1 MSRDSVSIDK
11 IIVREIYDIFIPLE
25 SINSSNR
32 MMDLLRD
39 LGWVPPGTGL
49 YDAFIPLLTEVGSLQ
64 KTVYQIDEA
73 VSDDDYIILAATLA
87 EKIVPLF
94 DKISK
99 LYEQTQT
106 LSQDLKDFI
115 TNSEFA
121 TEFPKRL
128 LDYLLISYLRSTKP
142 RTYSILQ
149 FIGFIEIEDITAT
162 EPFHPSPSF
171 TLQKI
176 WWENF
181 PLLFSDPLTLSECV
195 YHWKSGFN
203 SNLFLSNIETILRSF
218 GISGGL
224 YKQDSKIAANLG
236 QPNPEDI
243 IELRIPIY
251 QDGRWPYTYR
261 EAGVS
266 ISPKDNGFAILP
278 YLLGLAKI
286 TEDLSENWQFTINDS
301 LNLNSG
307 LGLLLRPP
315 HDLQIDTDL
324 FTKPE
329 TAIDGRI
336 EVGIKRKADEN
347 RLHLIFGSQDGS
359 HLGFEGGGISLLA
372 ATASNDQEL
381 AVELN
386 IDGLT
391 LLIDTSKGDGFL
403 QEILSGIKFETVT
416 DITLGISNKDGF
428 YFTGSAALEIT
439 IPIHETL
446 GPIKIESFYLAINV
460 EDGIKVT
467 LAATVGAEIGPI
479 SACVEQMGI
488 NIPITF
494 PSDNSGNLGPLNID
508 GIQFKPPTGVGMLVD
523 ADVVTGGGFIEFD
536 RINERYAGILQL
548 SFGEIGLTA
557 IGLITTRMPDGSP
570 GFSMLISVSVEFSP
584 EIQITM
590 GFTLSAVGGL
600 IGINRTMDLAALE
613 KRFRN
618 RALDSILFP
627 KDPILNASKIISDL
641 RAVFPPK
648 EDRYVIGAMVAIG
661 YGNPNIIRGEIG
673 IFIEIPEPIRA
684 SIMGQLSAILPEE
697 DNPIVVLNLDVLGI
711 IRPSKK
717 KITIDSVLYDS
728 RILYLNLFGDAAIWL
743 KWGKNPQFI
752 MSLGGFHPK
761 FTPPPGFPKLQR
773 LTLALNWGNTLF
785 MLFQF
790 YMAITPNSLQFG
802 TKFDITIKWGKDVI
816 ITGGMSFDA
825 LFYFSPFSF
834 DVDITGYVVAKA
846 FGKELS
852 NIRLYFNLSGPT
864 PWHAIGSA
872 KFKILFVKFKVDF
885 DIIKGSVRKIDPIPA
900 IDPWDPLKTALERR
914 EAWSSSLPPT
924 SNMVESLRP
933 IDEPKDL
940 KDKKSMPI
948 LVHPAGKLEVR
959 QNVLPFEV
967 TLDKFG
973 NAPVKD
979 HNTFSLESVSSG
991 EIELKCTHVSEY
1003 FAKKPFKNLTFKEQL
1018 SSESYELQQAGIE
1031 ITSEAIKVP
1040 GKMKAK
1046 SLEYENILINDDRT
1060 SKTQEKKGRLSW
1072 EAGKRQITMNAAG
1085 QSLIRRKG
1093 HRAFEIR
1100 DQEPGIQVNEEKYRI
1115 VFNSNMKS
1123 IPAIKHFIPNYHE
1136 DMKRSEAEA
1145 ALGKYLRQH
1154 PENLGKVQMV
1164 HSYEVL
1170 V

>member
-1 MSRDSVSIDK
+1 MKESFTEIIIIEVTK
-11 IIVREIYDIFIPLE
+11 ILMPLE
-25 SINSSNR
+25 QLNSIEKVTAFLNE
-32 MMDLLRD
+32 
-39 LGWVPPGTGL
+39 LGWTFTTPEGDFDLSELLGIDDLITIFTELRNAETDEETLDIVGRLAKKITAIISNINTATPKLKEIIENSDFLGNTDDIIDVL
-49 YDAFIPLLTEVGSLQ
+49 PL
-64 KTVYQIDEA
+64 
-73 VSDDDYIILAATLA
+73 
-87 EKIVPLF
+87 
-94 DKISK
+94 
-99 LYEQTQT
+99 
-106 LSQDLKDFI
+106 
-115 TNSEFA
+115 
-121 TEFPKRL
+121 RL
-128 LDYLLISYLRSTKP
+128 LDYLLYHYLQTHYQR
-142 RTYSILQ
+142 IFAVLHLMG
-149 FIGFIEIEDITAT
+149 IIETVAVQNIPIKTVQWDRI
-162 EPFHPSPSF
+162 
-171 TLQKI
+171 
-176 WWENF
+176 
-181 PLLFSDPLTLSECV
+181 PLLFSDPMDVADEAYKWNNNSVPFEGNEFLNRLEILLGAFLLPGGIYKQADDIREKFGRTEDGDDKEIRIPLFQRGVWPGSWMELDLNLSPIPAITGK
-195 YHWKSGFN
+195 KSG
-203 SNLFLSNIETILRSF
+203 LALYPYLTPDLNIEKEIADNWILE
-218 GISGGL
+218 ISG
-224 YKQDSKIAANLG
+224 DANLDAG
-236 QPNPEDI
+236 FGVI
-243 IELRIPIY
+243 IRAPHNLELMI
-251 QDGRWPYTYR
+251 
-261 EAGVS
+261 
-266 ISPKDNGFAILP
+266 
-278 YLLGLAKI
+278 GLFEK
-286 TEDLSENWQFTINDS
+286 TSEYIDARLEVVLKRTSQADS
-301 LNLNSG
+301 LSYIFGAAESSHLA
-307 LGLLLRPP
+307 L
-315 HDLQIDTDL
+315 
-324 FTKPE
+324 K
-329 TAIDGRI
+329 
-336 EVGIKRKADEN
+336 EVGIKILLALKDGDEE
-347 RLHLIFGSQDGS
+347 FGS
-359 HLGFEGGGISLLA
+359 
-372 ATASNDQEL
+372 
-381 AVELN
+381 ELN
-386 IDGLT
+386 IDDLSIC
-391 LLIDTSKGDGFL
+391 IDPANDADGFIQKL
-403 QEILSGIKFETVT
+403 LSGIKLESVSDLT
-416 DITLGISNKDGF
+416 IGISNKDGF
-428 YFTGSAALEIT
+428 YFLGSSALAIE
-439 IPIHETL
+439 IPIHKSL
-446 GPIKIESFYLAINV
+446 GPISINTITIGVGFDEKINV
-460 EDGIKVT
+460 I
-467 LAATVGAEIGPI
+467 LAVSFSFELGPI
-479 SACVEQMGI
+479 IGAVDRIGLE
-488 NIPITF
+488 IPFSIS
-494 PSDNSGNLGPLNID
+494 SDNSGNLGPVQID

-584 EIQITM
+584 EIQLTM

-684 SIMGQLSAILPEE
+684 SIMGQISAILPEE

-802 TKFDITIKWGKDVI
+802 TKFDITIKWGKAV

-834 DVDITGYVVAKA
+834 EVDITGYVVAKA

-872 KFKILFVKFKVDF
+872 RFKILFVKFKVDF
-885 DIIKGSVRKIDPIPA
+885 DIIKGSVRTIDPIPA
-900 IDPWDPLKTALERR
+900 VDPWIPLKKALERR
-914 EAWSSSLPPT
+914 QAWSSSLPPT
-924 SNMVESLRP
+924 RNMVESLRP
-933 IDEPKDL
+933 IDEPEDV
-940 KDKKSMPI
+940 KDKKSMPV

-979 HNTFSLESVSSG
+979 HNYFSITSITSGNELECKPV
-991 EIELKCTHVSEY
+991 KEY
-1003 FAKKPFKNLTFKEQL
+1003 FAKKPFKNLTIKEQL

-1046 SLEYENILINDDRT
+1046 SLEYEVIPIDDDGT
-1060 SKTQEKKGRLSW
+1060 SKQQGNGRLSW
-1072 EAGKRQITMNAAG
+1072 EAGKRQIKLNAAG

-1093 HRAFEIR
+1093 HRAFEIP
-1100 DQEPGIQVNEEKYRI
+1100 DHKPGIHVNEEKCRI

-1123 IPAIKHFIPNYHE
+1123 VSALKYIVPNYQE

-1145 ALGKYLRQH
+1145 ALEKYLRKH

-1164 HSYEVL
+1164 NSYEVL